1 MNYRMAALGLGLLI
15 GASCQQKI
23 AKAPEQ
29 PSPIEDSSFLPV
41 LDLLK
46 EDRERVKTEAGGILQ
61 KTTGGPTADSVF
73 LALEQFLSLSS
84 SFLLPELD
92 SARFQGSF
100 SETSF
105 LDESTGLL
113 SFLYTLKKDS
123 GRLKQVI
130 VYISRGATKD
140 QVNRISLDLQEPT
153 PEGARTIKMTWKIK
167 QYFMIVTEEAS
178 RNRTPKRTVQ
188 KVIWDPTLF
197 ATA

>member
-1 MNYRMAALGLGLLI
+1 MNYPIAVLGLGLLI
-15 GASCQQKI
+15 GVSCQQKV
-23 AKAPEQ
+23 ATDPTQ
-29 PSPIEDSSFLPV
+29 LSPPEDSSFMPV

-61 KTTGGPTADSVF
+61 KTTGGPTADSAF
-73 LALEQFLSLSS
+73 LTLEQFLSLSS

-92 SARFQGSF
+92 SARFQESF

-113 SFLYTLKKDS
+113 SFLYTLQKDS

-130 VYISRGATKD
+130 VYISPGATKD
-140 QVNRISLDLQEPT
+140 QVNRISLDLQEPA

-167 QYFMIVTEEAS
+167 QYFMIVTEEPS
-178 RNRTPKRTVQ
+178 RNGIPKRTVQ
-188 KVIWDPTLF
+188 KVIWDPNLF
-197 ATA
+197 ASV